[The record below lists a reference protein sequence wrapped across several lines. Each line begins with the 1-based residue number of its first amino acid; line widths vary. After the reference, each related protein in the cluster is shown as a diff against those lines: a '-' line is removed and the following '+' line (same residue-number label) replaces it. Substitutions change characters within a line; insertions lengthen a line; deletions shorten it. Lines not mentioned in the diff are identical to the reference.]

1 MWLLWPTWEH
11 YVGAADGKLE
21 RDTAPED
28 LAVRGRGSRA
38 GAGGGSVWDFMS
50 RFDVYQVNDTLCLS
64 HCVSLSHTGICSP
77 MHLPTFKSFTHPLIL
92 FLTFLLYFSLSL
104 SLVCTSVRACVS
116 LSPSF
121 SHFCPCILSQAFY
134 PSLCIFNTHTL
145 AHTQSH
151 ALSHPV
157 THKRTHASNLYPH
170 LSCTLTHISLS
181 FSLFFSLSLSLSLSY
196 THTLIH
202 THTHSHSHA
211 LSLIHSL
218 IHLFIVVAFASCVV
232 YRSRTHARSLLS
244 VSLFLPPF
252 LVRFLSNSF
261 LLFSHPPLARLLP
274 RRLLSIVRFLSFWTP
289 GNHDFKLKQ
298 SNSHC
303 ECILSLSC
311 PWHFL
316 SDGTVEEKNRS
327 RDKLMRKDRHLLLPA
342 AKFRYIL

>member
-1 MWLLWPTWEH
+1 
-11 YVGAADGKLE
+11 
-21 RDTAPED
+21 
-28 LAVRGRGSRA
+28 
-38 GAGGGSVWDFMS
+38 MS

-181 FSLFFSLSLSLSLSY
+181 FSLFFSLSLSLLR
-196 THTLIH
+196 THTDTH
-202 THTHSHSHA
+202 THTFALTRSLTYSLAHPLIHCCRVCKLRCLQVAYARA
-211 LSLIHSL
+211 LSSL
-218 IHLFIVVAFASCVV
+218 CFSLSSAFSCPFPFRFFSFVL
-232 YRSRTHARSLLS
+232 SPPSRSLASSPSSLNCS
-244 VSLFLPPF
+244 LPLFL
-252 LVRFLSNSF
+252 NS
-261 LLFSHPPLARLLP
+261 
-274 RRLLSIVRFLSFWTP
+274 W
-289 GNHDFKLKQ
+289 
-298 SNSHC
+298 
-303 ECILSLSC
+303 
-311 PWHFL
+311 
-316 SDGTVEEKNRS
+316 
-327 RDKLMRKDRHLLLPA
+327 
-342 AKFRYIL
+342 